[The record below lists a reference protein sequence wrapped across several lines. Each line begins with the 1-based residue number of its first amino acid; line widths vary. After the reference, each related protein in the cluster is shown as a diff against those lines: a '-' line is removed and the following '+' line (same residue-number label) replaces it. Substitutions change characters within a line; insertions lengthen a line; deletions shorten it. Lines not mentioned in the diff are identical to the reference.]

1 MAQAPAGGRVPP
13 SSLQA
18 EKSVLGAMMLSQEA
32 MAAAAEG
39 LVAADFYY
47 EINGRIFEAM
57 MRLYRHAQ
65 PVDFVT
71 LTDQL
76 EKDGTLQALGG
87 YDYISEINRFVPLAA
102 NVGEYIKIVSEK
114 SMLRRLIDAAGK
126 ITEECY
132 AGEKPI
138 DVILS
143 DAEKAIFA
151 VTQSR
156 QTKNFVSIQEALDA
170 TLERIELLHEDPD
183 ALAGL
188 RTGYRTLDQWTGG
201 FRAGELILLAARP
214 SMGKTA
220 LELNIAEQA
229 ARLNEN
235 AVIALFSL
243 EMPYEDL
250 AARMLST
257 VGYLPL
263 QNLRSGKLQ
272 GQEWEKLQNAS
283 TTLGNTE
290 IYIDDSSGITIM
302 EMRSKCRRLK
312 LERGLSMVMIDYL
325 QLITSA
331 REGGGGDGNRQ
342 QEVAEITR
350 ALKIMAR
357 ELDVPIVLLS
367 QLSRGPERRDNH
379 RPLLS
384 DLRDSG
390 AIEQDA
396 DVVLFLFRE
405 AYYANEKTDVDPA
418 SISNEGEI
426 IIAKNRNGPTG
437 TVKVLWDGANASFR
451 DIDASYVI
459 REEH

>member
-1 MAQAPAGGRVPP
+1 MAQAGRVPP
-13 SSLQA
+13 NSLQA

-39 LVAADFYY
+39 LTGADFYY
-47 EINGRIFEAM
+47 ETHRRIFEGM
-57 MRLYRHAQ
+57 MRLFSHAQ

-71 LTDQL
+71 LTDQM
-76 EKDGTLQALGG
+76 EKDGTLSALGG
-87 YDYISEINRFVPLAA
+87 YDYISELNRVVPSAA
-102 NVGEYIKIVSEK
+102 NVGEYIKIVAEK
-114 SMLRRLIDAAGK
+114 SMLRRLIDAAGR
-126 ITEECY
+126 ITEDCY
-132 AGEKPI
+132 TGEKP
-138 DVILS
+138 VELILA
-143 DAEKAIFA
+143 DAEKAIFSI
-151 VTQSR
+151 TQSR
-156 QTKNFVSIQEALDA
+156 QTKAFVTIQEALDV
-170 TLERIELLHEDPD
+170 TLEKIELLHEDPD
-183 ALAGL
+183 AMAGL
-188 RTGYRTLDQWTGG
+188 RTGFRTLDMWTGG
-201 FRAGELILLAARP
+201 LRPGELILLAARP

-229 ARLNEN
+229 ARLNKD

-263 QNLRSGKLQ
+263 QNLRSGRLQ

-283 TTLGNTE
+283 TTLGNTS
-290 IYIDDSSGITIM
+290 IYIDDSSDITIM
-302 EMRSKCRRLK
+302 AMRSKCRRLK
-312 LERGLSMVMIDYL
+312 LEKGLSMVMIDYL
-325 QLITSA
+325 QLISSA
-331 REGGGGDGNRQ
+331 RDTSRGDGNRQ

-379 RPLLS
+379 RPMLS

-396 DVVLFLFRE
+396 DVVLFLYRD
-405 AYYANEKTDVDPA
+405 AYYASEKKENEVAT
-418 SISNEGEI
+418 ISNEGEI
-426 IIAKNRNGPTG
+426 IIAKNRNGSTG
-437 TVKVLWDGANASFR
+437 TVKVEWDGANASFR
-451 DIDASYVI
+451 DIIPSQAI
-459 REEH
+459 REE

>member
-32 MAAAAEG
+32 MAAAAEA
-39 LVAADFYY
+39 LVKTDFYY
-47 EINGRIFEAM
+47 EINGRIFDGM

-76 EKDGTLQALGG
+76 ERDGTLQALGG
-87 YDYISEINRFVPLAA
+87 YEYISELNTFVPSAA
-102 NVGEYIKIVSEK
+102 NVREYIKIVSEK

-126 ITEECY
+126 ITEDCY
-132 AGEKPI
+132 AGEKNI
-138 DVILS
+138 EAILS
-143 DAEKAIFA
+143 DAEKAIFSI
-151 VTQSR
+151 TQSR
-156 QTKNFVSIQEALDA
+156 QTQGFVSIQEALDA
-170 TLERIELLHEDPD
+170 TLERVELLHENPD
-183 ALAGL
+183 ALAGM
-188 RTGYRTLDQWTGG
+188 RTGFRQLDQWTGG
-201 FRAGELILLAARP
+201 LRSGELILLAARP

-229 ARLNEN
+229 ARLNKD
-235 AVIALFSL
+235 AVVALFSL

-250 AARMLST
+250 TARMLST

-283 TTLGNTE
+283 NTLGNTE

-312 LERGLSMVMIDYL
+312 LEKGLSLIMIDYL
-325 QLITSA
+325 QLISSA

-342 QEVAEITR
+342 QEIAEITR

-367 QLSRGPERRDNH
+367 QLSRGPEKRDNH
-379 RPLLS
+379 RPMLS

-396 DVVLFLFRE
+396 DVVLFLYRE

-418 SISNEGEI
+418 TISNEGEI

-437 TVKVLWDGANASFR
+437 TVKVLWDGANASYR
-451 DIDASYVI
+451 DIDAAYAV
-459 REEH
+459 REE

>member
-1 MAQAPAGGRVPP
+1 MAQAPAGGRIPP
-13 SSLQA
+13 NSLQA

-32 MAAAAEG
+32 MAVAAES
-39 LVAADFYY
+39 LVATDFYY

-87 YDYISEINRFVPLAA
+87 YDYISEINRFVPSAA
-102 NVGEYIKIVSEK
+102 NVREYITIVSEK
-114 SMLRRLIDAAGK
+114 SMLRRLIDAAGR
-126 ITEECY
+126 ITEACY

-143 DAEKAIFA
+143 EAEKAIFA

-220 LELNIAEQA
+220 LELNIAAQA

-243 EMPYEDL
+243 EMSYEDL

-451 DIDASYVI
+451 DIDASYAI